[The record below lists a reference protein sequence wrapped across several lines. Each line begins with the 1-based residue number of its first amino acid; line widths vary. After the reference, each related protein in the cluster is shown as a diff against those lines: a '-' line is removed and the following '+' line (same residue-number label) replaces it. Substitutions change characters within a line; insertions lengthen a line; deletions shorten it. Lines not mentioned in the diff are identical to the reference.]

1 MDEIESKIVRDFIVE
16 ARDWNF
22 ECSPTFTMDEGT
34 NKQFISLAIAD
45 ESEIPILKID
55 FLNYNRIH
63 IFPSIKRSNADL
75 DWLFNKL
82 FEMLYILEEA

>member
-1 MDEIESKIVRDFIVE
+1 MAETEV
-16 ARDWNF
+16 
-22 ECSPTFTMDEGT
+22 
-34 NKQFISLAIAD
+34 
-45 ESEIPILKID
+45 PILEINFFD
-55 FLNYNRIH
+55 NYIH